1 MSSLTQSLQLAA
13 VDGSV
18 IEVALSDDRWE
29 AFVGAHPEGL
39 VYHLPVW
46 LKALAHEHE
55 RQHLCLG
62 FEDSSGKLRG
72 VLPLLATRGLPLSRS
87 AITARRLSSLPRTPV
102 SGPLAVDAEAA
113 AALVRAAVDR
123 VRANPGTR
131 LELKVGSPCCDGLEE
146 GLVRIPWRYS
156 YVLRLPAFPE
166 NLRFG
171 NSRNHSRIEWAVRK
185 AMGRGVRVRAA
196 ESQADLSSWYRL
208 YLDTMRRQVVPPRPF
223 RFFQALWNFM
233 RPQGLATLLLA
244 EQTEGRKRSLLAGSV
259 FLKFGRTVFYAFNGS
274 RRDALHLRPN
284 DMIQYE
290 AIHDACRHGFEVYDL
305 GEVAQGGVGLANFKS
320 KWGAEEKALYRYYY
334 PPVQEAGEV
343 ATRSGFVRAAA
354 EAAWQRLPLAWT
366 AGIGAAVYRFM

>member
-1 MSSLTQSLQLAA
+1 MSSRTQSLQVAA
-13 VDGSV
+13 AGGSV
-18 IEVALSDDRWE
+18 IELALSDDRWE
-29 AFVGAHPEGL
+29 AIVGAHPEGL

-46 LKALAHEHE
+46 LKALAHEQE

-62 FEDSSGKLRG
+62 FEDGSGKLCG

-113 AALVRAAVDR
+113 AALVHAAVDR

-131 LELKVGSPCCDGLEE
+131 LELKVDSPCCDGLVE
-146 GLVRIPWRYS
+146 GLIRVPWRSS
-156 YVLRLPAFPE
+156 YVLPLPASPE

-171 NSRNHSRIEWAVRK
+171 NSRNHARIEWAVRK
-185 AMGRGVRVRAA
+185 AVGRGVRVRAA

-223 RFFQALWNFM
+223 RFFQALWNLM

-274 RRDALHLRPN
+274 RRGALQLRPN

-290 AIHDACRHGFEVYDL
+290 AIHDACRHGFQVYDM
-305 GEVAQGGVGLANFKS
+305 GEVAQGAVGLANFKS
-320 KWGAEEKALYRYYY
+320 KWGAEETTLYRYYY

-366 AGIGAAVYRFM
+366 AGLGAAVYRFM